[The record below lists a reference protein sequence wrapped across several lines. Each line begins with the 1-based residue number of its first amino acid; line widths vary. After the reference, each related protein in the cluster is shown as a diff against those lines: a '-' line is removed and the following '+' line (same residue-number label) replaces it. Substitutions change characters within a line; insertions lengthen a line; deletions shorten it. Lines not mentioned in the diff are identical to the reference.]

1 MVAEGAIR
9 ERRPREYAPY
19 VAATSGDDR
28 GEARRATHRTGF
40 SIIDNVPVLF
50 AHGFMATAF
59 IRPAFH
65 GGEVGRR

>member
-28 GEARRATHRTGF
+28 GKPGLRLTARPGF
-40 SIIDNVPVLF
+40 C
-50 AHGFMATAF
+50 A
-59 IRPAFH
+59 IRWLASA
-65 GGEVGRR
+65 GSRLSV